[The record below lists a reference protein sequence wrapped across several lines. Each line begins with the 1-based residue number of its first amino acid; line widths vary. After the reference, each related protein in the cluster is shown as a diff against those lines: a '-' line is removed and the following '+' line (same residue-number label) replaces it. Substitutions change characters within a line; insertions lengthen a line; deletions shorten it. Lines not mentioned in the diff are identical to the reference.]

1 MICPEEVV
9 PWNVFVD
16 SASNALGV
24 GVGIMVVTPEGIKL
38 EYSFRLGFK
47 TSNNEAEYGA
57 LLVGLRVV
65 SDLGAREVEVY
76 SDSRLVVNQAQ
87 GSFEAKDPRMVE
99 YLWLVKQTMDH
110 FLNVKVVRI
119 AKGHNRHADSLATLA
134 TSSTKKIP

>member
-9 PWNVFVD
+9 SWKVFMD
-16 SASNALGV
+16 SASNALGA
-24 GVGIMVVTPEGIKL
+24 GVGIMVVTPKGIKL
-38 EYSFRLGFK
+38 EHSFRLGFK
-47 TSNNEAEYGA
+47 ASNNEAEYGA

-76 SDSRLVVNQAQ
+76 LDSWLVVNQVQ

-110 FLNVKVVRI
+110 FLNDKVVRI
-119 AKGHNRHADSLATLA
+119 AKGHNRHADSLATLV
-134 TSSTKKIP
+134 TSSTKKIR